1 MTSHEYEVRYYL
13 ENCTIVTLAYLP
25 DENLEDHEDWAISQA
40 DDRLIQD
47 GIDISNLEFNDI
59 EVIKTGEYR

>member
-1 MTSHEYEVRYYL
+1 MTSHEYEVRYIT
-13 ENCTIVTLAYLP
+13 ENAVIITMAYLP

-40 DDRLIQD
+40 DDRLIAD
-47 GIDISNLEFNDI
+47 GIDLSKLEFNDI